1 VNNDR
6 VSLINVEDEMRESYL
21 SYAMSVI
28 ASRALPDVRDGL
40 KPVQRRIL
48 YAMRD
53 MGMTPDKQHRKS
65 AGVIGEVLKNY
76 HPHGDSSVYDALVR
90 MAQDFTLRYP
100 LIDGHGNFGSIDPD
114 PPAAYRYTEARLARP
129 AMDMLVD
136 IDKETVDFVP
146 NFDNQGT
153 EPVVLPARLPQ
164 LLINGSSGIAVG
176 MATNIPPHNIGEI
189 CDAIVKVIDY
199 STIDGARAAA
209 PTVAQATEVGEAPES
224 GDDSSRAAG
233 VDQLTGPDADLWR
246 ELLEIVKGPDFPTGG
261 ILMGR
266 EAIRTAYLTGRG
278 SVPLRGKA
286 EIIEEDG
293 KTKILITEVPF
304 QVSVNRILEA
314 ISDAHEE
321 KRIVGISRLDNE
333 SNRHGMRI
341 VVQLARSAT
350 PNVVLNQLYKQ
361 TPLQSSFAFN
371 MLALVPATRADGSAY
386 VLAGSTQTQLEPK
399 VLSLLDILRYF
410 IEHRKEVVTRRTRY
424 ELGRART
431 RAHLLLGFLVA
442 LDNIDRVITIIRES
456 DTVET
461 AREHLIAEPFALSDA
476 FVRMARIAID
486 ENFRL
491 SAEQAAAIVDMRLR
505 TLVGLERQ
513 KIEDEHSELVTLIA
527 QLEELLASEAMI
539 LEVVK
544 TETLDVRK
552 RFGDARKTPVEAL
565 EGELSI
571 EDIIA
576 DTDVVIT
583 STVGGY
589 IKRVSVDTFRQQNR
603 GGRGVV
609 GIANLKKEDVVAN
622 FFVATTH
629 QHVLFFTNKG
639 RAYRLRAYEI
649 PDSTRQSRGTA
660 LVNLLTLPP
669 GESVT
674 AVFPIRDFDGDNYL
688 VMVTRQGVIKK
699 TKLEEFSNVR
709 RNGLN
714 AIGLDDADEL
724 LGVDLSNGSRDII
737 LATHD
742 GMAVHFNE
750 TDVRPMGRN
759 ARGVRAITLAPSD
772 TVVAMDVVEDD
783 RREVLIVTSQ
793 AYGKRTPIDD
803 YRHTS
808 RGGKGVKAFAKEK
821 EIGYVVDQILV
832 RSDDELLLITSG
844 NQVIRIPVD
853 QIRRAGRSTKG
864 VRLQRLAEGD
874 EVIAIANLGQ
884 VSKRVADITGEEPVT
899 PP

>member
-146 NFDNQGT
+146 NFDSQGT

-189 CDAIVKVIDY
+189 CDAIVKVIDH
-199 STIDGARAAA
+199 STTDAAHA
-209 PTVAQATEVGEAPES
+209 AEMVDRSPVLAEPPAS
-224 GDDSSRAAG
+224 GDEALRAAG
-233 VDQLTGPDADLWR
+233 AVNLSGPDAELWR

-278 SVPLRGKA
+278 SVPLRGRA

-321 KRIVGISRLDNE
+321 KRILGITRLDNE

-341 VVQLARSAT
+341 VVQLSRSAT

-371 MLALVPATRADGSAY
+371 MLALVPAMRADGSPY

-456 DTVET
+456 DTVDT

-476 FVRMARIAID
+476 FRRMARTTID
-486 ENFRL
+486 DNFRL

-505 TLVGLERQ
+505 TLVGLERK
-513 KIEDEHSELVTLIA
+513 KIEDEHTELVTLIA
-527 QLEELLASEAMI
+527 QLEELLASEKMI

-674 AVFPIRDFDGDNYL
+674 AVFPITDFDGDNYL

-759 ARGVRAITLAPSD
+759 ARGVRGITLAPGD

-899 PP
+899 PG